1 MATITIDGKEY
12 SLDDLNDVAK
22 ENVGSLQ
29 FVQAEINRLQAQLAV
44 YNTAANAYS
53 KALKNQLEN

>member
-12 SLDDLNDVAK
+12 SLDDLNDTAK
-22 ENVGSLQ
+22 ENLGSLQ
-29 FVQAEINRLQAQLAV
+29 FVQAEITRLQAQLAV

-53 KALKNQLEN
+53 IALKNQLES